1 MEKRNNRKSEGEG
14 EREGESGTEKSGRER
29 GRERGR
35 EPNREERERES
46 EGEGESEGEWTH
58 TQRARGRIMELS
70 CVTQSKGTIHNPP
83 AAKQLSAVFTA
94 LPLSQARVLRALCV
108 FVCVCVCV

>member
-1 MEKRNNRKSEGEG
+1 NATSSATATAVSTQQGSEHWPESRTEKR
-14 EREGESGTEKSGRER
+14 
-29 GRERGR
+29 
-35 EPNREERERES
+35 ERERES
-46 EGEGESEGEWTH
+46 EGEGEWAH

-108 FVCVCVCV
+108 CVCVCV